1 MAGGSVAMSVAVL
14 GLVLGLVLFVGVH
27 SLSMLAPDWRESMV
41 ARHGEGPWKGFYSL
55 VALAGLVLI
64 VVGYANARYTPTLV
78 YVPPT
83 GLRAL
88 ALLITLPVFP
98 LLLAAYIPGKIRA
111 KLKHPM
117 LIAVRLWS
125 AAHLLANGM
134 LSDIL
139 LFGSLFIWATALQIA
154 LERRPQHR
162 AAPVMPIRRFND
174 ASAIIVGVIVYLFV
188 ILFLHRLLLGVS
200 PIT

>member
-1 MAGGSVAMSVAVL
+1 MFLAIS
-14 GLVLGLVLFVGVH
+14 GLVLGLFMFVGVH
-27 SLSMLAPDWRESMV
+27 SLSMLAPGWRERVV
-41 ARHGEGPWKGFYSL
+41 ARRGEKVWRAAY
-55 VALAGLVLI
+55 ALIALTGLVLVI
-64 VVGYANARYTPTLV
+64 VSYAAARYVPTLV
-78 YVPPT
+78 YIPPA

-88 ALLITLPVFP
+88 ALLVTLPVFP

-134 LSDIL
+134 LADIL
-139 LFGSLFIWATALQIA
+139 LFGSLFVWATTLQIS
-154 LERRPQHR
+154 LERRPHR
-162 AAPVMPIRRFND
+162 AAPVLPLRRFND
-174 ASAIIVGVIVYLFV
+174 ASAIIVGIIIYLSI
-188 ILFLHRLLLGVS
+188 ILFLHRLVLGVS

>member
-1 MAGGSVAMSVAVL
+1 MSLAVATL
-14 GLVLGLVLFVGVH
+14 ILGLVLFIGVH
-27 SLSMLAPDWRESMV
+27 SLSMMAPAWRAAVV
-41 ARHGEGPWKGFYSL
+41 ARHGEKTWKGLY
-55 VALAGLVLI
+55 ALTALGGFALM
-64 VVGYANARYTPTLV
+64 VVGYAGARYTPTLV
-78 YVPPT
+78 YLPPP

-88 ALLITLPVFP
+88 ALLVTLPVFP

-134 LSDIL
+134 LADIL
-139 LFGSLFIWATALQIA
+139 LFGSLFVWATALQIS
-154 LERRPQHR
+154 LERRPEQR
-162 AAPVMPIRRFND
+162 PVPVIPIRRFND
-174 ASAIIVGVIVYLFV
+174 ASAIIMGILIYLV
-188 ILFLHRLLLGVS
+188 TILILHRLVLGVS